1 MHKSVPICP
10 VTEKHIRIA
19 LVGQPNVGK
28 SMLINA
34 ISDARLHVGNFSG
47 VTVEKSE
54 VFFDYRDYHF
64 TIVDLPG
71 TYAFTDY
78 SIEERVTHDFLVNE
92 DYDLIVN
99 VVDSTNL
106 EKNLQLTAELM
117 TMNKKIV
124 LALNMSDEAQKEGIS
139 IDEGYLSTLLGIP
152 AVKVSAAAKTGI
164 KTLIEA
170 LIATHEAAFQQQKL
184 IFSEAVEEEIAAI
197 ASYLDEHRFSAAISN
212 RNIAINLLQN
222 EKKTYRT
229 LHDLPLWTELQPLL
243 IEADK
248 HIEMHHDTED
258 IKEIFAEEY
267 AAFIRGIIT
276 ETVRYTEQPV
286 QKKSLTERVDDLLI
300 HPVLG
305 IPIFL
310 FLMWSL
316 FQLTFE
322 VGSIP
327 MEWIDAFFGWFGA
340 TVGATI
346 PNDDIRSLVV
356 DGIIAG
362 VGAVVLFTPNIII
375 LFIGIALLESTGY
388 MSRVAF
394 LLDGFFHKFG
404 LHGQS
409 FIPLVTGFG
418 CSIPAY
424 MSARILK
431 NDSDRL
437 LTLFIIGFM
446 SCGARLPVYVLFTGA
461 FFGPKLAGNA
471 LFAIYIGGAFIG
483 LIAAKVL
490 KMTAF
495 RGHDEPFVMEMPKY
509 RLPSVKLIWH
519 TVLTKTLMYLRKA
532 GTFIAGASML
542 VWFLSSYPHSHEVEK
557 EFAVKIENAPTPEAA
572 SALAVEE
579 EAAQLS
585 QSYLGR
591 IGKTL
596 EPLFTPIGLDWK
608 LAVALQTGL
617 AAKEVVVST
626 LGVLYA
632 VGDEASE
639 TDKTLI
645 DAIRSHIPFASAV
658 SFIVV
663 IMLYLPC
670 LAASVVFTREAGH
683 IRYFF
688 YLFIFT
694 TLTAYGLAFIAYR
707 LTLVLTGAQAVLPH

>member
-1 MHKSVPICP
+1 MRKEKEMVACP
-10 VTEKHIRIA
+10 VTENHIRIA

-54 VFFDYRDYHF
+54 VFFDYQGFHF

-78 SIEERVTHDFLVNE
+78 SIEERVTHEFLVNE
-92 DYDLIVN
+92 FYDVMIN
-99 VVDSTNL
+99 VADSTNL

-117 TMNKKIV
+117 TMSKKIV
-124 LALNMSDEAQKEGIS
+124 LALNMSDEAEKEGIT
-139 IDEGYLSTLLGIP
+139 IDAPYLSTLLGLP

-164 KTLIEA
+164 AEL
-170 LIATHEAAFQQQKL
+170 LAAVIDAFRQPYQPSKL
-184 IFSEAVEEEIAAI
+184 VFSEAVEEEIETI
-197 ASYLDEHRFSAAISN
+197 QRYLDEHRFEAAISN

-243 IEADK
+243 IEANK
-248 HIEMHHDTED
+248 HIETHHDTD
-258 IKEIFAEEY
+258 DVKEVFAEEY
-267 AAFIRGIIT
+267 AAYIRGVMT
-276 ETVRYTEQPV
+276 GTVQYKEIPV
-286 QKKSLTERVDDLLI
+286 EKKSLTERVDDLLI

-310 FLMWSL
+310 FLMWGL

-322 VGSIP
+322 IGSIP
-327 MEWIDAFFGWFGA
+327 MDWIDAFFSWLGN

-346 PNDDIRSLVV
+346 SNESVRSLVV
-356 DGIIAG
+356 DGVIAG
-362 VGAVVLFTPNIII
+362 VGAVVLFTPNIVI

-394 LLDGFFHKFG
+394 LLDGLFHKFG

-431 NDSDRL
+431 NDTDRL

-461 FFGPKLAGNA
+461 FFDQGVAGNV
-471 LFAIYIGGAFIG
+471 LFAIYIAGAAIG

-519 TVLTKTLMYLRKA
+519 TVLTKTVMYLKKA

-542 VWFLSSYPHSHEVEK
+542 VWFLSSYPHM
-557 EFAVKIENAPTPEAA
+557 NASSAA
-572 SALAVEE
+572 GGVS
-579 EAAQLS
+579 QLE
-585 QSYLGR
+585 QSYLGQM
-591 IGKTL
+591 GKAI
-596 EPLFTPIGLDWK
+596 EPFFEPIGLDWK

-626 LGVLYA
+626 LGVLYS
-632 VGDEASE
+632 VGDEVTE
-639 TDKTLI
+639 TDSSLI
-645 DAIRSHIPFASAV
+645 GAIREHIPFASAV

-670 LAASVVFTREAGH
+670 LAASIVFTREAGG

-688 YLFIFT
+688 YLFVFT
-694 TLTAYGLAFIAYR
+694 TVTAYGLAFIAYR
-707 LTLVLTGAQAVLPH
+707 LTLLLTGAPDILPA